1 MLATWAPTDRASK
14 NLNLQTLKRLNPDR
28 APITSVEWC
37 PTEASMLATTGAD
50 GQLCVWDLALERD
63 PEEELD
69 LSAAGNAEAPQDLP
83 PQLLFVHG
91 GQSDMKEVRRH
102 HLFH

>member
-1 MLATWAPTDRASK
+1 
-14 NLNLQTLKRLNPDR
+14 
-28 APITSVEWC
+28 
-37 PTEASMLATTGAD
+37 MLATTGAD

-91 GQSDMKEVRRH
+91 GQSDMKEVRRTTS
-102 HLFH
+102 FCRV